1 VSVTFRPAVLANVNL
16 LIGLAG
22 ASGSGK
28 TYTGMRLASGIAGDK
43 PFAVIDT
50 ENGRASHYA
59 QQFKFDVADLQPPFT
74 PARYAEAIKAADEAG
89 YPVIL
94 VDSMSHEHAGDGG
107 ILDMQEAEFERM
119 GRMDSKKML
128 SWAKPKAQHKA
139 MMQVVLR
146 TRAHLILC
154 FRAEAKIDMVK
165 QGEKTVIVPKQSLTS
180 IDGWIPICEK
190 TVPFELTASFL
201 LMPDHPGVPKPI
213 KLQQQHRALF
223 PLDKSIT
230 EESGKGIAAWAAGG
244 SAPIVD
250 YLGMIALCMT
260 RAELET
266 VKERVGASAKSI
278 DPALLAKIK
287 AALQGKIAAF
297 KAQREE
303 STALSFETLRDAITT
318 ATTAEALQLAIDQIG
333 AAPEDRRAELME
345 IADKKLGG

>member
-1 VSVTFRPAVLANVNL
+1 MSITFRPAVLANVNL

-59 QQFKFDVADLQPPFT
+59 KQFKFDVADLQPPFT

-165 QGEKTVIVPKQSLTS
+165 QGDKTVIVPKQSLTS

-213 KLQQQHRALF
+213 KLQQQHRHLF
-223 PLDKSIT
+223 PLDKVID
-230 EESGKGIAAWAAGG
+230 EASGSGIAAWAASGAA
-244 SAPIVD
+244 APAD
-250 YLGMIALCMT
+250 YLAEIAACAT
-260 RAELET
+260 RAALEMI
-266 VKERVGASAKSI
+266 KDRVAAAAHSI
-278 DPALLAKIK
+278 DAPTLGKIK
-287 AALQGKIAAF
+287 TALAAKIAAF
-297 KAQREE
+297 KKQREE
-303 STALSFETLRDAITT
+303 SAELSFETVRDAIEG